1 MDAMGQVWST
11 IESMMGPD
19 VDERDVRL
27 AVRMVRDH
35 HAAIME
41 ARVDNVP
48 VRWGQRAH
56 LNPVFVLNPVP
67 TEWDYIEQILENVPL
82 PTYQALSEEGIPTM
96 LEELQDFQ
104 SDENSR
110 YEWEH
115 DHCSICHWIAH
126 DEDDVDLVDGPIG
139 TERFFARYGN
149 REMPGGYRTG
159 NHWGFNTGTGRNRR
173 VEGDNM

>member
-56 LNPVFVLNPVP
+56 LNPVFVLNPVQ

-82 PTYQALSEEGIPTM
+82 PTYQALAEEGIPLM

-104 SDENSR
+104 SDENSQ

-115 DHCSICHWIAH
+115 DHCSICHSIAY
-126 DEDDVDLVDGPIG
+126 DEDDADLVDGPIG
-139 TERFFARYGN
+139 TERFFARHGN
-149 REMPGGYRTG
+149 RTLPGGWQWPN
-159 NHWGFNTGTGRNRR
+159 NHGANTGHARNRR
-173 VEGDNM
+173 VWGDNM